1 MHLHLSPGGAPMR
14 PYVHEFDPRLYS
26 DSYLLSHV
34 TEAQVQAAA
43 LDLLRAERIPALAVD
58 AGGAKLRGAAYRAL
72 KGAGIGNAGA
82 IVKGGA
88 GASFAGLT
96 DIIGTLPA
104 NGRALYLEIKAP
116 QWTRLSKAN
125 CMRQARAAGK
135 PTDDQL
141 EFLDTM
147 AAAGALV
154 GVAWSP
160 EDVADILK
168 GARK

>member
-1 MHLHLSPGGAPMR
+1 
-14 PYVHEFDPRLYS
+14 
-26 DSYLLSHV
+26 
-34 TEAQVQAAA
+34 
-43 LDLLRAERIPALAVD
+43 
-58 AGGAKLRGAAYRAL
+58 
-72 KGAGIGNAGA
+72 
-82 IVKGGA
+82 
-88 GASFAGLT
+88 
-96 DIIGTLPA
+96 
-104 NGRALYLEIKAP
+104 
-116 QWTRLSKAN
+116 
-125 CMRQARAAGK
+125 MRQARAAGK